1 MKLLFQQIFNEN
13 FYKMSTCPIIVR
25 FYFWRLGFCKEMDT
39 GNVHLNTHTHVWTQ
53 MHAYL
58 NTIIRSWKILVF
70 TCFFGNFEL
79 IFIKFVFL
87 SPRMF
92 NDSKIII
99 LDKLSCIWLSY
110 FDLNLEKNIIKSLAH
125 ILQILYERMPHIELI
140 ILVVSNG
147 VLKSFWLAAG
157 RWGFPH
163 WGIILKGEKY
173 PGFRTGLFTVRI
185 HLKLLNSFF

>member
-1 MKLLFQQIFNEN
+1 MKIFIKWVLAQLLFA
-13 FYKMSTCPIIVR
+13 STSGD
-25 FYFWRLGFCKEMDT
+25 WGFVKKWTQVMYT
-39 GNVHLNTHTHVWTQ
+39 WTHKHVWIQ

-70 TCFFGNFEL
+70 TCFFGSFEL
-79 IFIKFVFL
+79 IFIKLVFL

-110 FDLNLEKNIIKSLAH
+110 FDLNLDKSIIKSLAH

-147 VLKSFWLAAG
+147 VIKSFWLAAG

-173 PGFRTGLFTVRI
+173 PFWI
-185 HLKLLNSFF
+185 